1 MKKTKIGVIGL
12 GYVGLPVAICFAKKY
27 NVVGY
32 DISQSRVDDLNNFK
46 DLTNEISSKDLRKNL
61 SSKLKITSSLKEVED
76 CNVYIITVPTPID
89 KNKAPDLSLLLQATE
104 AIGRILKINDI
115 VIYESTVYPGCTE
128 DECAKLLEKVSGL
141 KYNKEFS
148 CG

>member
-46 DLTNEISSKDLRKNL
+46 DLTNEISSKDLRK
-61 SSKLKITSSLKEVED
+61 SFFEIKD
-76 CNVYIITVPTPID
+76 YI
-89 KNKAPDLSLLLQATE
+89 KFKRSRRL
-104 AIGRILKINDI
+104 
-115 VIYESTVYPGCTE
+115 
-128 DECAKLLEKVSGL
+128 
-141 KYNKEFS
+141 
-148 CG
+148 